1 MPHKYGVS
9 EVAHRYAIADLDEAV
24 AYLAHPV
31 LVAMKLRSS
40 LTLYA
45 QANGGDGGVFAAA
58 LLDFYVGMPDGRTLA
73 ILNGG

>member
-1 MPHKYGVS
+1 
-9 EVAHRYAIADLDEAV
+9 V